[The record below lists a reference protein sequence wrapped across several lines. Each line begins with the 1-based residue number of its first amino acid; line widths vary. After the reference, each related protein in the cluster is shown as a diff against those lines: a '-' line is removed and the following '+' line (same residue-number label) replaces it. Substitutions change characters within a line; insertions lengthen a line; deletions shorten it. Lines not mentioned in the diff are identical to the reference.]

1 MVYQDHLTKF
11 VVIRPLTSKR
21 AAEVAYQLM
30 DIFLLFGAPH
40 ILQSD
45 NGSEFTAQIISDLK
59 ELWPE
64 LVIVHG
70 KPRHP
75 QSQGSVER
83 ANYDIKDMLVA
94 WMSENDTADWT
105 VGVKFVQFR
114 KNSSFNAGI
123 KQSPYATLFGIEA
136 RIGLTSSSLPHDVIQ
151 KLQTEDDLLAILS
164 SSSTQPDTQPL
175 PEMTPPLL
183 ETTQPL
189 PETTQPLPETTQ
201 PLLETPQPL
210 SETTQPLLETTQPTS
225 SIDKKRKLAI
235 AAQQKQ
241 AERVVKRSRVIMK
254 DCTVGDNVAVPIPS
268 VDRGR
273 GDPRNILGVILAVE
287 NGQYTIGCPSGI
299 LKGK

>member
-1 MVYQDHLTKF
+1 
-11 VVIRPLTSKR
+11 
-21 AAEVAYQLM
+21 
-30 DIFLLFGAPH
+30 
-40 ILQSD
+40 
-45 NGSEFTAQIISDLK
+45 
-59 ELWPE
+59 
-64 LVIVHG
+64 
-70 KPRHP
+70 
-75 QSQGSVER
+75 
-83 ANYDIKDMLVA
+83 
-94 WMSENDTADWT
+94 
-105 VGVKFVQFR
+105 
-114 KNSSFNAGI
+114 
-123 KQSPYATLFGIEA
+123 
-136 RIGLTSSSLPHDVIQ
+136 
-151 KLQTEDDLLAILS
+151 
-164 SSSTQPDTQPL
+164 
-175 PEMTPPLL
+175 MTPPLL